1 MAESIMEKRKYPRV
15 TIVVQVTALSNGVMQ
30 TCLSNDISP
39 GGMFLE
45 TKEPFDLGELL
56 KLEFSLPRISWLFNL
71 KAEVVRIVEDE
82 PERKEIIIAGMGVR
96 FLVLDR
102 QSEKLIKDFIRDNE

>member
-1 MAESIMEKRKYPRV
+1 LAESTVEKRKHPRV
-15 TIVVQVTALSNGVMQ
+15 TIVVQVTALSNGLMQ

-45 TKEPFDLGELL
+45 TKEPFEVGELL
-56 KLEFSLPRISWLFNL
+56 RLEFSLPDISRLFVL
-71 KAEVVRIVEDE
+71 KAEVVRIVKEE

-96 FLVLDR
+96 FLELDR
-102 QSEKLIKDFIRDNE
+102 EIERLIKDFIKDTE